1 MSKQLFKTTT
11 VATAVTCALMAATA
25 SAQLVANPTIN
36 QAFEA
41 SQQTKLE
48 EIKEVR
54 SDAYLVVLKQTTAAD
69 LIEQGTYSA
78 DAARA
83 TYAAIEQAQASLT
96 NELMQLDAEAK
107 VYGATKLLA
116 PALIVAASD
125 STLAALKLNS
135 SVERVLP
142 LRDFELHV
150 ADVNNYINANVVN
163 NDLGFTGKSQT
174 VAVLDTGIDYTHEV
188 FNPEAGTVEAY
199 EAAQQDPRSVAWPQ
213 GQVKGGYDFIRNDA
227 DPIENDP
234 RFPDSEWKDAPGAAT
249 SHGTSVSHS
258 VTGIAPDVELFVYS
272 VCGGGCPYT
281 AQVKALEAAMD
292 PNGDGDL
299 SDRVDVI
306 NMSLG
311 GEFGDT
317 YTEDGT
323 QYLIQRAVRLGTNV
337 VISAGNDGD
346 HPFRVGGPST
356 TPNALSVGAMTHP
369 VTQVINQTETDLNGQ
384 EIIFGEARFGAQ
396 GPFAFSSEGKE
407 FVYPETN
414 QTGCE
419 SFADDVDFTD
429 KVVLIDRGGCG
440 FSVKA
445 LNAQEKGA
453 AFVIIVNSAE
463 TGVINM
469 AASPG
474 AEAVTIRT
482 IMLTKADGQIIKDSI
497 AAGEEFTLNIEATEV
512 NIAGNAVAGFS
523 SRGPSMDGLLKPEIT
538 APGSAIMVAD
548 TGTQTG
554 LAPASGTS
562 FSGPIT
568 AGAVALVRDAR
579 PELSAEEVKAIL
591 MNTADLNVL
600 KESTV
605 LNPETTLAPI
615 SLIGA
620 GLVDVE
626 KAINSP
632 AVAMVYHPEFD
643 TKQGALS
650 FGFAELTEVTSFTKK
665 VEVNNHSN
673 EERIYELSMNARYDN
688 DAETGALSWE
698 YPSELKVPAN
708 SSVEFDVTVTIDP
721 ARLPEWML
729 ENPQSASDLEPRA
742 NALTLAEFDGALVFN
757 DLMAPGTNNLQLVY
771 HVLPK
776 AFVGGELDMIEMG
789 TEKYVTFTNTGF
801 EPLSINPEVLIGAD
815 NRTDKAFNV
824 KAASANLYNVE
835 SCDSGLLMTATLQ
848 LSDNYSHLRQVGVE
862 FMFDTDNNG
871 VYDFGIG
878 NYNDTGRSAEV
889 PGRSRTAYGEVVNGD
904 TNISIISGP
913 AFHTTGG
920 DSVTLSVCT
929 DKLGLT
935 DETLA
940 QPFTV
945 AAVTGY
951 PSYSYGVYSETDRLV
966 GTVDFGKGK
975 AALINASGERV
986 NELAPG
992 QSAYV
997 LANSQFAIGN
1007 GINQIVAT
1015 AGQDVIDEVIESR
1028 NNNAPVIEERQ
1039 TFYTDENVELGTVI
1053 GKLAH
1058 HDEDGD
1064 IVDIMIS
1071 GTNLVDVHANGEI
1084 VVTGEI
1090 DYEYDRDF
1098 RFTATAV
1105 DAKGNYSNPVEVE
1118 IRVNNVKG
1126 GDDNDDAFSGSL
1138 AWLALLAAPF
1148 AALRR
1153 RKQK

>member
-1 MSKQLFKTTT
+1 MSKYSFKATA
-11 VATAVTCALMAATA
+11 VATAVTGALMAASA
-25 SAQLVANPTIN
+25 SAQFATNTSLN
-36 QAFEA
+36 QAFES
-41 SQQTKLE
+41 SQKSKLE

-69 LIEQGTYSA
+69 LIEQGNYSV

-83 TYAAIEQAQASLT
+83 TYAAIEQAQANLT
-96 NELMQLDAEAK
+96 NDLLQLDADAK

-116 PALIVAASD
+116 PALIVAAND
-125 STLAALKLNS
+125 ATLAALKLNS
-135 SVERVLP
+135 NVERVLP

-150 ADVNNYINANVVN
+150 ADVNDYIKAAPVNANGN
-163 NDLGFTGKSQT
+163 TAAGQK
-174 VAVLDTGIDYTHEV
+174 VAVLDTGIDYTHKV
-188 FNPEAGTVEAY
+188 FGGEGTVEAY
-199 EAAQQDPRSVAWPQ
+199 EAAQADPASVAWPQ
-213 GQVKGGYDFIRNDA
+213 GQVQGGYDYIRNDA

-234 RFPDSEWKDAPGAAT
+234 NFSEGNAT

-272 VCGGGCPYT
+272 VCGGGCPYA
-281 AQVKALEAAMD
+281 AQINALEAAMD

-346 HPFRVGGPST
+346 HPFRIGGPST

-369 VTQVINQTETDLNGQ
+369 TLEQGVASGTLAGEDVVVQPAS
-384 EIIFGEARFGAQ
+384 FGPQ
-396 GPFAFSSEGKE
+396 GVVEMSIVLGDV
-407 FVYPETN
+407 VYPEEAAIQN
-414 QTGCE
+414 GCDVG
-419 SFADDVDFTD
+419 DDKANPYASLDFTG
-429 KVVLIDRGGCG
+429 KTVLIDRGACA
-440 FSVKA
+440 FTEKV
-445 LNAQEKGA
+445 LNAQEQGA
-453 AFVIIVNSAE
+453 EFVIIANNNDDGTPAPMGGS
-463 TGVINM
+463 
-469 AASPG
+469 SD
-474 AEAVTIRT
+474 AVTIRSISVNFAT
-482 IMLTKADGQIIKDSI
+482 GTAIKDGIKAVSQDTLDFKVELFNV
-497 AAGEEFTLNIEATEV
+497 AG
-512 NIAGNAVAGFS
+512 AVAGFS

-538 APGSAIMVAD
+538 APGTSIMVAA
-548 TGTQTG
+548 TGTQDK
-554 LAPASGTS
+554 LAPATGTS

-568 AGAVALVRDAR
+568 AGAVALVREAR
-579 PELSAEEVKAIL
+579 PELSAHEVKAIL
-591 MNTADLNVL
+591 MNTADLNV
-600 KESTV
+600 TV
-605 LNPETTLAPI
+605 DPLTLNPDSPLAPI

-626 KAINSP
+626 KAIASP
-632 AVAMVYHPEFD
+632 AVAMVHHPEFN
-643 TKQGALS
+643 TKQAALS
-650 FGFAELTEVTSFTKK
+650 FGFDVLEEVTSYTKK
-665 VEVNNHSN
+665 VEVNNHSD
-673 EERIYELSMNARYDN
+673 EERIYELSLNARYAN

-698 YPSELKVPAN
+698 FPSEVKVPAN
-708 SSVEFDVTVTIDP
+708 GSVEFDVTVTIDP
-721 ARLPEWML
+721 ALLPKWML
-729 ENPQSASDLEPRA
+729 ENPQSADDLVPRA
-742 NALTLAEFDGALVFN
+742 DALTMAEFDGALVFN

-776 AFVGGELDMIEMG
+776 AFVGGELGMVEMG

-801 EPLSINPEVLIGAD
+801 EPLSINPEVLIGTD
-815 NRTDKAFNV
+815 DRTDKAFNV
-824 KAASANLYNVE
+824 KAVSANLYNVE
-835 SCDSGLLMTATLQ
+835 SCESGLLMTATMQ

-878 NYNDTGRSAEV
+878 NYNDTGRSAAV
-889 PGRSRTAYGEVVNGD
+889 PGRSRTAYGEVVDGD

-966 GTVDFGKGK
+966 GTVDFTQRGV
-975 AALINASGERV
+975 LVNASGERV
-986 NELAPG
+986 NELASG

-1007 GINQIVAT
+1007 GLNQIVAT
-1015 AGQDVIDEVIESR
+1015 VGQDVIDEVIESR
-1028 NNNAPVIEERQ
+1028 DNNAPVIEERQ

-1126 GDDNDDAFSGSL
+1126 GDDNDDSGAGSL